1 MASEFEKLYPHCG
14 FNVKM
19 RVASDGLH
27 FEATPVSRHVPN
39 YMLFVHGK
47 ISPDGVWHATLKGLD
62 NGVLFGR
69 SRDDMK
75 RLAAMI
81 ECVFGEARRVL
92 PDNTIP
98 ASEYEAAAERLEA
111 LIASLQET
119 PQVSGP
125 APSGVDLDCDEDH
138 DGDLARPGAETK
150 RIDRMIERVKEA
162 RSLARSRAAREG
174 MSEMC
179 EHILGPFD
187 RLLEELR
194 VEREVAQRND
204 LDSQYNDE

>member
-14 FNVKM
+14 YNVKM

-27 FEATPVSRHVPN
+27 FEAMPVSHHVPN

-69 SRDDMK
+69 SRDDMR
-75 RLAAMI
+75 RLAGMI

-92 PDNTIP
+92 PNNTIP
-98 ASEYEAAAERLEA
+98 ASETEAATERLEA
-111 LIASLQET
+111 LIASLRET

-125 APSGVDLDCDEDH
+125 APSGIDLDCDEDH
-138 DGDLARPGAETK
+138 DCDLARSGAETK
-150 RIDRMIERVKEA
+150 RIDRMIERVQEA
-162 RSLARSRAAREG
+162 RSLAQSCAERAGIMRG
-174 MSEMC
+174 
-179 EHILGPFD
+179 HIFRPFD